1 MNEEAEAV
9 GNLGAQGGDSSRI
22 IVGVDG
28 SGSSRSALRRAVTLA
43 RSLQSSLVA
52 ITVWEVPEY
61 WSMHEDTGRLALEN
75 ATRAA
80 AAASEDVFDGD
91 PPEWFS
97 SIVTEGSAARTLIE
111 QSADASMLV
120 VGSRGL
126 GGFSGLLLGSVSA
139 ECSRYAECPVLI
151 VRGRRR
157 ETEPTT
163 DRRDETQ

>member
-1 MNEEAEAV
+1 MNEEVDPV
-9 GNLGAQGGDSSRI
+9 GSQGEHSGDGGRI

-28 SGSSRSALRRAVTLA
+28 SGSSRVALREAVMLA
-43 RSLQSSLVA
+43 RALHRMLVA

-61 WSMHEDTGRLALEN
+61 WSMHEDTEQLALEN

-80 AAASEDVFDGD
+80 AAASEDVFDGH

-97 SIVTEGSAARTLIE
+97 SVVTAGSAARTLIE
-111 QSADASMLV
+111 QSTDAAMLV

-139 ECSRYAECPVLI
+139 ECSRYAECPVLV

-157 ETEPTT
+157 ETEPTA
-163 DRRDETQ
+163 DRRDEA